1 MAVWTKDNVRAI
13 AAEMSVANGVS
24 DAVIDLYISMAEK
37 QIDDRVFGDSTI
49 DAGSYLT
56 AHMLK
61 IDGYGAAGQGAGGGA
76 AGPVTG
82 ITVGRVS
89 VQYADT
95 ASKTGSGVSADLARS
110 RYGITYSRFVRLAVP
125 TPFVI

>member
-1 MAVWTKDNVRAI
+1 MALWTRVDVRAI
-13 AAEMSVANGVS
+13 APEMSVVNGVA
-24 DAVIDLYISMAEK
+24 DATVDLYISIAEK
-37 QIDDRVFGDSTI
+37 QIDPRVFDDKTI

-56 AHMLK
+56 AHLLK

-95 ASKTGSGVSADLARS
+95 ASKAGSGVSADLSRS
-110 RYGITYSRFVRLAVP
+110 RYGISYSRFVRLAVP